1 MSPCDLIELGLVH
14 TDEVEEDFEKLAKEN
29 KAIIANSISSEVL
42 STFISVSTLL
52 ETDRTH
58 RYLNSNHD
66 FMTPPSSLS

>member
-29 KAIIANSISSEVL
+29 KGIIANSISSEVL

-58 RYLNSNHD
+58 RYLNSR
-66 FMTPPSSLS
+66 TP